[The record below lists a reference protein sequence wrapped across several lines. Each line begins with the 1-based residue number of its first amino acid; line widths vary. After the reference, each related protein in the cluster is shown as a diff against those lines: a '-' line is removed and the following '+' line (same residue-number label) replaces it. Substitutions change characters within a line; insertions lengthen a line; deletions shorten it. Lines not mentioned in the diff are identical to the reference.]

1 MYVLVYH
8 SSTVIFKRKRRN
20 RRKKFKNLSFNNLQI
35 KTESNENFKGWKY
48 LNSNTKVY
56 D

>member
-20 RRKKFKNLSFNNLQI
+20 RRKDLSFNNLQI